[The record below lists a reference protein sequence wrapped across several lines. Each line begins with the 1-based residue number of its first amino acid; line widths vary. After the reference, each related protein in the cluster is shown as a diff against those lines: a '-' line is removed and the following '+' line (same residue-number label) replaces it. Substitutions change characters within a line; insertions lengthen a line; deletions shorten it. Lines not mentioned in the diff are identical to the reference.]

1 MSTTHS
7 LDTCSNKIQKIF
19 SMCAEN
25 CHKSDMANKHCA
37 IITSAGKV
45 VSIGYNHTRTR
56 AKNLSCSQPICAI
69 HAEIHALLKLIN
81 LLNRRSYYCHLK
93 GREKGSCI
101 L

>member
-1 MSTTHS
+1 MSIIHS
-7 LDTCSNKIQKIF
+7 LDTSSNKIQKIF
-19 SMCAEN
+19 SRCAEN

-37 IITSAGKV
+37 IITSSGKV

-56 AKNLSCSQPICAI
+56 VKNLNLSDSKQICAV

-81 LLNRRSYYCHLK
+81 LLNRRSYHLK